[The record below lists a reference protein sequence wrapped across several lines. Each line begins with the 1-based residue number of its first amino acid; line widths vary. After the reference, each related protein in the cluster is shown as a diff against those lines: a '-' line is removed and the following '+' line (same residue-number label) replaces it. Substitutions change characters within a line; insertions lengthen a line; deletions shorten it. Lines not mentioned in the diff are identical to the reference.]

1 MDNRKNDPA
10 KQSPAEVS
18 PNDPKIGKLEL
29 SDEELSGV
37 SGGNSKLLQARATG
51 QHIKEAKIT

>member
-18 PNDPKIGKLEL
+18 PNNLKIGKIEL

-37 SGGNSKLLQARATG
+37 SGGNSKLLQACATG